1 MSKGATTNPIMSKGA
16 TTNPITSTI
25 GGRLEK
31 GGALVIFLLPPFL

>member
-25 GGRLEK
+25 GGRLKK
-31 GGALVIFLLPPFL
+31 GGA